1 MLPLWNAS
9 APSLGTLLLG
19 LISAPCLVHQDVG
32 ETAGWASDEVL
43 GTFGD
48 DSFELQ
54 ASSFCLSPAV
64 SHWACL
70 APVSPSAQRGQ
81 QCLVLWE
88 HVRKQMCFEL
98 QLVAVQGGVCGCVAE
113 SPGSLER
120 LASVAWVGA
129 RAPAF
134 YEAPQDPNVHQG

>member
-1 MLPLWNAS
+1 MLWSAS
-9 APSLGTLLLG
+9 ALSLGTLLLG
-19 LISAPCLVHQDVG
+19 LISVPRLVRQDVG
-32 ETAGWASDEVL
+32 ETEGWASDEVL

-70 APVSPSAQRGQ
+70 APVCPSAQRGQ
-81 QCLVLWE
+81 QCLVLGE
-88 HVRKQMCFEL
+88 HVRKQMCFEVR
-98 QLVAVQGGVCGCVAE
+98 LVAVGGGVCRCVAE

-120 LASVAWVGA
+120 LASVAWVGT

-134 YEAPQDPNVHQG
+134 YEVPQDPNVHQG